1 METMERYT
9 KGLANI
15 FLMLGLFI
23 TAGLMFLTAF
33 DVTGR
38 SFGHSVPGAYQIS
51 EIMEVWIIC
60 LAWPVTELVKGHVEM
75 DIVFT
80 RLSRP
85 TQHRIEIFTNLLTL
99 GIFCLVIWQGITLV
113 KRNFDMGEL
122 IPILQIP
129 LYPFQVVISIAAAV
143 NCLVLVVRLLGFF
156 GYKSKGV

>member
-23 TAGLMFLTAF
+23 TAGLMFVTAF

-38 SFGHSVPGAYQIS
+38 SLGHSVPGTYQIS
-51 EIMEVWIIC
+51 EIVEVWIIC
-60 LAWPVTELVKGHVEM
+60 LAWPFTELVKGHVEM

-85 TQHRIEIFTNLLTL
+85 TQHRIEILANLLTL
-99 GIFCLVIWQGITLV
+99 GIFCLIVWQGIVLM
-113 KRNFDMGEL
+113 KRNFNLGEV
-122 IPILQIP
+122 IPILEVP
-129 LYPFQVVISIAAAV
+129 LYLFQVVIPAAAAV
-143 NCLVLVVRLLGFF
+143 NCLVLIVRLLGFF